1 HPALTP
7 CLHSNRL
14 RREHIWMP
22 ASCNNSRQVQRRSP
36 SLRPVN
42 LLLLLLLSLLV
53 GVPSLDA
60 QTTGTIEGHVLDV
73 RTSQPISGVRASIA
87 LGANYSQINRMVT
100 DITGAFRFDGIPPGE
115 YPVRV
120 EAEEFRYSG
129 VLPAVK
135 VAAGETVKDV
145 RILMQ
150 AMASVSGRVFDEND
164 EPLANATIE
173 VLSPQE

>member
-1 HPALTP
+1 MQHASKESRSPAPALCCTRRPRCDRAWNASKWALPTQGENSSFVVLHPALTP

-22 ASCNNSRQVQRRSP
+22 SSCNNSRQVQRRSP

-42 LLLLLLLSLLV
+42 LLLLLLLSLLI

-87 LGANYSQINRMVT
+87 LGANYSQINRMV
-100 DITGAFRFDGIPPGE
+100 
-115 YPVRV
+115 
-120 EAEEFRYSG
+120 
-129 VLPAVK
+129 
-135 VAAGETVKDV
+135 
-145 RILMQ
+145 
-150 AMASVSGRVFDEND
+150 
-164 EPLANATIE
+164 
-173 VLSPQE
+173 